1 MAFGCAGNDVVLG
14 AGFDLPCN
22 GVAAARGCGVVFAC
36 TGGGVPLICGIG
48 LAGLGVGVAR
58 CVCICHRFGPGI
70 GAPAGVG
77 VGVGVGDAD
86 RDLLYFVW
94 PNATGVTND
103 IATAAM
109 LIRATIRGL
118 FISEIGKTIVG
129 QLGD

>member
-14 AGFDLPCN
+14 AGFDLPGN

-77 VGVGVGDAD
+77 VGVGDGALM
-86 RDLLYFVW
+86 RLYFVW
-94 PNATGVTND
+94 PNATRVTTEA
-103 IATAAM
+103 ATVAIM
-109 LIRATIRGL
+109 IRVSIRKL
-118 FISEIGKTIVG
+118 RFDFNI
-129 QLGD
+129 